1 MAQRLYGGGG
11 SSLFSVLADVICSA
25 TDRKV
30 TENHTEGEDS
40 AGVGAGG
47 GVFCANAQLQ

>member
-1 MAQRLYGGGG
+1 MAQWLYGGGE
-11 SSLFSVLADVICSA
+11 SSLFSVLADVFRSA

-40 AGVGAGG
+40 GG
-47 GVFCANAQLQ
+47 LFCANAQLQ